1 MDSNR
6 LVLNISSKYK
16 TELVPQL
23 DVNNYFQLSLSECS
37 RRELF
42 NFALALGYKR
52 GYPSDMEK
60 QTSFIRK
67 EALGNDRY
75 LYSSVFYKEVI
86 ANDLSKIDAIVD
98 ENAVFSVAEE
108 YVNTGFSVLKDY
120 MKEMSDENLM
130 YKLLAEID
138 EIYKDFEEDMK
149 EAKMC

>member
-1 MDSNR
+1 MDNNR
-6 LVLNISSKYK
+6 LVLSISNKYK

-23 DVNNYFQLSLSECS
+23 DASNYFQLSLSECS

-67 EALGNDRY
+67 ESLVNDKY
-75 LYSSVFYKEVI
+75 LYSSVFFKEVI
-86 ANDLSKIDAIVD
+86 VGDLSKIDAIVD
-98 ENAVFSVAEE
+98 ENAVFSITEK
-108 YVNTGFSVLKDY
+108 YVNTGFSVLKDC

-130 YKLLAEID
+130 YKLLSEID
-138 EIYKDFEEDMK
+138 EMYKDFEEDMQV
-149 EAKMC
+149 